1 MDTWTCSLYRLT
13 TFTSLYPFHFIV
25 SMFSPLSFYMTSR
38 SISFFLT
45 QIGDLSFYCMGVC
58 HVIPS
63 LIPSTFIQ
71 RLLVERLMSFH
82 WSCFIVPLSLEIYS
96 FIVILVCL
104 SLFHS
109 VYAQKKKKKQKTKK
123 NKNKN
128 KKKDKKKN
136 KRKKKRKKKEK
147 RKKYI

>member
-1 MDTWTCSLYRLT
+1 MDTLTCSLYRLT

-25 SMFSPLSFYMTSR
+25 SMFSPLSFYMISR
-38 SISFFLT
+38 SISFFPT

-63 LIPSTFIQ
+63 LISSTFIQ

-82 WSCFIVPLSLEIYS
+82 WSCFIVPLCLEIYS

-109 VYAQKKKKKQKTKK
+109 VYAQKKKQKNKKTKKQNKKKNKTKTKK
-123 NKNKN
+123 NKR
-128 KKKDKKKN
+128 
-136 KRKKKRKKKEK
+136 KRKKKKI
-147 RKKYI
+147 YIYK